1 MGTYPCS
8 TCGATADTATGCPSC
23 GASIDAELATLD
35 RTISSMQRR
44 SRAMVDERGAL
55 MARLQGA
62 IAIRTMLQR
71 SAEAGRGGRGV
82 RRGRG
87 VQSGPADP

>member
-35 RTISSMQRR
+35 VGLRAAEKKNVAMLAAFRPWVSSMFQEIKPK
-44 SRAMVDERGAL
+44 SL
-55 MARLQGA
+55 
-62 IAIRTMLQR
+62 
-71 SAEAGRGGRGV
+71 
-82 RRGRG
+82 
-87 VQSGPADP
+87 